1 MQFVEKKTAN
11 YRIKLF
17 YRYGEMPNLTLDLR
31 PKQTINQFCSHIYE
45 NMQQDTSC
53 LAVSWDTPS
62 SRDTGLRRRP
72 GRRSRT
78 CRRRSWTS
86 RSRRRRRSTGNR
98 LEKNIF
104 YTVRYHWFRFC
115 QEQILFILT
124 LVKSD
129 DTCCEFK
136 RLLLRLRKCTYFY
149 ILHKLLQ
156 ITVELPC
163 SIHLRIEPRKLRLD
177 LTSKGTFLSKEKCNN

>member
-1 MQFVEKKTAN
+1 MQFVEKN
-11 YRIKLF
+11 DCKLS
-17 YRYGEMPNLTLDLR
+17 YKIVLSLR
-31 PKQTINQFCSHIYE
+31 RDAKFNARFIPKQAIDQFRSHLYE
-45 NMQQDTSC
+45 NMQQHTSC
-53 LAVSWDTPS
+53 LAASWDNPS

-163 SIHLRIEPRKLRLD
+163 SIHLRIEPRKLRLY
-177 LTSKGTFLSKEKCNN
+177 LTSKVTFLYKEKCNN

>member
-104 YTVRYHWFRFC
+104 YTVRYHWFRFY
-115 QEQILFILT
+115 QEWRYLLWIQTTSFATEKVYVFLHTAQIATDCSWVAWFY
-124 LVKSD
+124 VHN
-129 DTCCEFK
+129 
-136 RLLLRLRKCTYFY
+136 CTYWA
-149 ILHKLLQ
+149 
-156 ITVELPC
+156 
-163 SIHLRIEPRKLRLD
+163 PR
-177 LTSKGTFLSKEKCNN
+177 TSTGPNV